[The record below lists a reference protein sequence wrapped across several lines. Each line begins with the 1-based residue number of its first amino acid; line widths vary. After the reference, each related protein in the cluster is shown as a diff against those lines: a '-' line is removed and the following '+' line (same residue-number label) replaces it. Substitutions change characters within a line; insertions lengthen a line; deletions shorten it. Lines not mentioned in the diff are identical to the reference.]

1 MQSIKLIAPNLPPPA
16 SCVCPNLSSPAVQ
29 KKNVRAG
36 NCSALWGK
44 KKKPQ
49 TPLGSHP
56 QTKSSPVVNFQL
68 AQACL
73 HSPSPSLHQ
82 EPSEKTWPQP
92 WSPLQLLT
100 LQSRPVQ
107 PAPLVNKTCFL
118 YLFRLKLTGLE
129 EWTRKSWGRP
139 GLDRGS
145 LMGGCGANSPG

>member
-16 SCVCPNLSSPAVQ
+16 SCVCPNLPSPAAQ

-36 NCSALWGK
+36 NCSALWEK
-44 KKKPQ
+44 KKKKFPNGE
-49 TPLGSHP
+49 LSAGSG
-56 QTKSSPVVNFQL
+56 L
-68 AQACL
+68 L